1 MTLKKNR
8 LAKKLD
14 IAGKQARY
22 DAAAKS
28 VLSDKSVLAH
38 ILKGC
43 VSEFKEYDTETIKSK
58 YIEAEVRVSEVAV
71 DDGAQPEDIR
81 GRSVE
86 LNSVTEGRLVYD
98 IIFDVKI
105 PDPKKEKC
113 AIINIEAQKKY
124 NVGYPIPKRADYY
137 TGRLVSS
144 QKGTI
149 FRNSDYGKLRK
160 VISIWIVMEVCNK
173 KKNSISVY
181 RTKEDMLCGE
191 FKVQKNNYDMQT
203 VIMIGLGEHTKTE
216 NRLLKMLDIL
226 FAKDMSAPEKQKL
239 LEQMGIAMTEETKEE
254 VNEMC
259 NLGEGIYEQGIEKG
273 IEQGESRQKEKGI
286 RALVETCRELGA
298 APGIIED
305 KLVSKY
311 TMSHKDAKK
320 YVEKFLSCAV
330 A

>member
-22 DAAAKS
+22 DASAKS

-38 ILKGC
+38 ILKEC

-71 DDGAQPEDIR
+71 DDDAQPEDIR
-81 GRSVE
+81 GRAVE
-86 LNSVTEGRLVYD
+86 LNSVAEGLLVYD

-149 FRNSDYGKLRK
+149 FRKSDYGKLRK
-160 VISIWIVMEVCNK
+160 VISIWIIMEVCDK
-173 KKNSISVY
+173 KKNSITVY
-181 RTKEDMLCGE
+181 DMNERQVCGN
-191 FKVQKNNYDMQT
+191 FKVSKQNYDMQT
-203 VIMIGLGEHTKTE
+203 MIMIGLGDHTKTE
-216 NRLLKMLDIL
+216 NRLLKILDIL
-226 FAKDMSAPEKQKL
+226 FAKDISAPEKQKL

-273 IEQGESRQKEKGI
+273 IEQGIERGENKLLAKMIASGKLTLEEISEITGVELNAVKQISEYNSRIKQ
-286 RALVETCRELGA
+286 
-298 APGIIED
+298 
-305 KLVSKY
+305 
-311 TMSHKDAKK
+311 
-320 YVEKFLSCAV
+320 AV
-330 A
+330 